1 MYGIVNKSIEEL
13 VVANYG
19 SEKWEEIKIK
29 SKINIE
35 YFISSENYDDD
46 VTFILAGTIAN
57 ELGVSVDDVL
67 KLFGEWWILHT
78 GKNHYGYLLE
88 SGGDNFKTFMLNLP
102 SFHNR
107 VMMMYPKLTP
117 PEFKISNVND
127 NDNSLHLHYFSKR
140 IGLTA
145 FVHGLMSGLGK
156 FFNTAVNTE
165 HIQSLSKESTHEI
178 LKVKWTNPST
188 K

>member
-19 SEKWEEIKIK
+19 TEKWEEIKAK
-29 SKINIE
+29 SNINIE

-46 VTFILAGTIAN
+46 VTFSLAQTIAE
-57 ELGVSVDDVL
+57 ELNTSVDEVL
-67 KLFGEWWILHT
+67 KSFGEWWILHT

-88 SGGDNFKTFMLNLP
+88 SGGDNFRSFLLNLP

-117 PEFKISNVND
+117 PEFKISDLNENT
-127 NDNSLHLHYFSKR
+127 LHLHYYSKR
-140 IGLTA
+140 KGLTA
-145 FVHGLMSGLGK
+145 FVYGLMHGLGT
-156 FFNTAVNTE
+156 FFGTTVSTE
-165 HIQSLSKESTHEI
+165 HLESVPGTDTHEI
-178 LKVKWTNPST
+178 IKVTWINL
-188 K
+188 

>member
-19 SEKWEEIKIK
+19 QEKWEEIKEK
-29 SKINIE
+29 SNIDIE
-35 YFISSENYDDD
+35 YFISSESYDDD
-46 VTFILAGTIAN
+46 VTFILAGTIAT
-57 ELGVSVDDVL
+57 ELGVTVDDVL
-67 KLFGEWWILHT
+67 RLFGEWWILHT

-117 PEFKISNVND
+117 PEFKVSNVED
-127 NDNSLHLHYFSKR
+127 QSLHLHYFSKR
-140 IGLTA
+140 KGLTA
-145 FVHGLMSGLGK
+145 FVYGLMSGLGK
-156 FFNTAVNTE
+156 FFDTEVKTE
-165 HIQSLSKESTHEI
+165 HIESVPSESTHEI
-178 LKVKWTNPST
+178 IKVVWVK
-188 K
+188 

>member
-13 VVANYG
+13 VLAHYG
-19 SEKWEEIKIK
+19 QEKWDEIKAK
-29 SKINIE
+29 SNINIE
-35 YFISSENYDDD
+35 YFISSESYDDD
-46 VTFILAGTIAN
+46 VTFALATTIAN
-57 ELGVSVDDVL
+57 ELNITVDDVL
-67 KLFGEWWILHT
+67 RLFGEWWILHT

-88 SGGDNFKTFMLNLP
+88 SGGDNFKTFLLNLP

-117 PEFKISNVND
+117 PEFQVSKVEEH
-127 NDNSLHLHYFSKR
+127 SLHLHYHSKR

-156 FFNTAVNTE
+156 FFGNTVHTE
-165 HIQSLSKESTHEI
+165 HVQSIDGPETNEI
-178 LKVKWTNPST
+178 IKVTWSNP
-188 K
+188 

>member
-19 SEKWEEIKIK
+19 QEKWEDIKVK
-29 SKINIE
+29 SNINIE
-35 YFISSENYDDD
+35 YFISSESYDDD
-46 VTFILAGTIAN
+46 ITFTLAGTIAT
-57 ELGVSVDDVL
+57 ELGVTVDEVL
-67 KLFGEWWILHT
+67 SLFGEWWILHT

-88 SGGDNFKTFMLNLP
+88 SGGDNFKTFLLNLP

-117 PEFKISNVND
+117 PEFKISEVE
-127 NDNSLHLHYFSKR
+127 DNSLHLHYFSKR

-145 FVHGLMSGLGK
+145 FVYGLMSGLGK
-156 FFNTAVNTE
+156 FFNTQVTTDHVE
-165 HIQSLSKESTHEI
+165 SLSGQSTHEI
-178 LKVKWTNPST
+178 LKVSWEN
-188 K
+188 

>member
-19 SEKWEEIKIK
+19 NEKWEEIKEK
-29 SKINIE
+29 SNIDIE
-35 YFISSENYDDD
+35 YFISSESYDDE
-46 VTFILAGTIAN
+46 VTYKLAGTIAV

-67 KLFGEWWILHT
+67 KSFGEWWILHT

-88 SGGDNFKTFMLNLP
+88 SGGDNFKSFLLNLP

-117 PEFKISNVND
+117 PEFKISDVTE
-127 NDNSLHLHYFSKR
+127 NSLHLHYFSKR
-140 IGLTA
+140 KGLTA
-145 FVHGLMSGLGK
+145 FVLGLMAGLGK
-156 FFNTAVNTE
+156 FFTTNVQTE
-165 HIQSLSKESTHEI
+165 HIESVPSSHTHEI
-178 LKVKWTNPST
+178 IKVTWANQ
-188 K
+188 